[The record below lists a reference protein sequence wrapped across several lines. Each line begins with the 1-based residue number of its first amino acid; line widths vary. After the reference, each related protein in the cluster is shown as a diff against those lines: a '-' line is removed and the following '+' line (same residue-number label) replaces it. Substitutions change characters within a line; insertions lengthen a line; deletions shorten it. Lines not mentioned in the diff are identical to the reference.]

1 MPQSCSNSPQT
12 IPGHLVQR
20 STDVLLP
27 NAGHPSSS
35 SFSSSSEPHQ
45 LALIA
50 EYMYCSLTVSC
61 VQISNPQMEV
71 GAGADTGQASALL
84 CTPVFPFPSLKEGAP
99 PPNVHPWG
107 PGLQGSYV
115 IDDGLP
121 SHPRPLPPGPLPGN
135 PLPPSLSTRWEPWA
149 STPSPNT
156 GANILNHRVLLK
168 IRCFCQRATFHFL
181 QTLIPMQP
189 TEEKTYL
196 Q

>member
-1 MPQSCSNSPQT
+1 MCADLKSPDGSGGRG
-12 IPGHLVQR
+12 GHW
-20 STDVLLP
+20 
-27 NAGHPSSS
+27 PS
-35 SFSSSSEPHQ
+35 
-45 LALIA
+45 L
-50 EYMYCSLTVSC
+50 C
-61 VQISNPQMEV
+61 
-71 GAGADTGQASALL
+71 SALL
-84 CTPVFPFPSLKEGAP
+84 CPPVFPSLKEGAP
-99 PPNVHPWG
+99 PPNVQSWG

-121 SHPRPLPPGPLPGN
+121 SHSRPLPPGPLPGN
-135 PLPPSLSTRWEPWA
+135 PLPLSLSTRWEPWA

-168 IRCFCQRATFHFL
+168 IWCFCQRATFHFL